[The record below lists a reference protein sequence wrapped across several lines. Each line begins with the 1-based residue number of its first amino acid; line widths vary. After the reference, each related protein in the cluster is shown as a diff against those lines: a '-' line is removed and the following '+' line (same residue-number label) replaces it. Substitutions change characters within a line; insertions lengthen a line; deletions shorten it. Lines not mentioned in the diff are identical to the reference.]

1 MDRADYSKHFSDFS
15 EAEDDSMKV
24 KFPKKPDALLP
35 RESQTMD
42 ERRKQLEAYLQSLVR
57 NEEFRNHKDLV
68 SRHHSSHLHQLTLSI
83 VPITSKKD
91 VNNPI
96 FLQKHYC
103 RDDARIE
110 CLKPRN
116 RLK

>member
-1 MDRADYSKHFSDFS
+1 MSLESQRNQDQADRGDYSRHFSDFS

-57 NEEFRNHKDLV
+57 NEELRNHKDLV
-68 SRHHSSHLHQLTLSI
+68 RPCCYHLISSTVAVHFGAS
-83 VPITSKKD
+83 
-91 VNNPI
+91 
-96 FLQKHYC
+96 
-103 RDDARIE
+103 
-110 CLKPRN
+110 
-116 RLK
+116 